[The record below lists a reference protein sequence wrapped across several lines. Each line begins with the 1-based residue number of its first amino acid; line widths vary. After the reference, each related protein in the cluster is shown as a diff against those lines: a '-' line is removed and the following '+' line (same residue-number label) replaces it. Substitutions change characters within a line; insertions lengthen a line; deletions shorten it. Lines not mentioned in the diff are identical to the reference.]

1 MVLYDNR
8 KAARD
13 WDGIIE
19 DFALC
24 FSKFYDYCEAEIR
37 FRCKS
42 KVIEK
47 HLLVAWSRFKSN
59 LYIYQNQC
67 STPSCERFLVFQNL
81 IF

>member
-1 MVLYDNR
+1 MRLMALYDTR

-24 FSKFYDYCEAEIR
+24 FSKFYDYCEANIR

-42 KVIEK
+42 QTIEQN
-47 HLLVAWSRFKSN
+47 LLVAWSRFKRDVH
-59 LYIYQNQC
+59 QC
-67 STPSCERFLVFQNL
+67 STPSCERFLVFKNL